1 MLIYATNYNM
11 TAHANL
17 HFSNVVASAVAKRAA
32 DTSTRNIILLV
43 DLARFHWTAFFYLA
57 DATGDKTL
65 KCKKVVLQSELLK
78 SQGVIF

>member
-1 MLIYATNYNM
+1 M

-32 DTSTRNIILLV
+32 VTITRNIFLLV
-43 DLARFHWTAFFYLA
+43 DLARFHWIAFFYLA

-65 KCKKVVLQSELLK
+65 KYKKVVL
-78 SQGVIF
+78 